1 MSPLDAVCIAL
12 YTIILGS
19 LKTRDSLAVLIAFS
33 VSVLYTSSTLFELHS
48 AVINHIVVSLSFIPF
63 IYFLSKPVCLSV
75 LGYVLYHWLIAGDY
89 LLTDKET
96 ILSMTFS
103 IVSPSINV
111 IIMVS
116 LIYAG
121 INNKYRTNLNLGGG
135 WFSHLLRNKRHANKV
150 EE

>member
-1 MSPLDAVCIAL
+1 MSPLDAICIAL

-33 VSVLYTSSTLFELHS
+33 FSVLYTSSTLFDLHS
-48 AVINHIVVSLSFIPF
+48 SVINHIIVSISFIPV

-75 LGYVLYHWLIAGDY
+75 LVYVSYHWLIAGDY

-96 ILSMTFS
+96 ILSSTFGV
-103 IVSPSINV
+103 VSPSINV

-116 LIYAG
+116 LVYAG
-121 INNKYRTNLNLGGG
+121 INDRYRTNLNLGRG
-135 WFSHLLRNKRHANKV
+135 WFPHLLRDKRHIKKV